1 MMTAPKDPNH
11 WALLMLRMRLQLG
24 AREPWQPGKDGGC
37 HGNEKHSIQSQLWA
51 RDAPGGMGSRTRYCP
66 KVREGQSLTLESRKA
81 ALLRGLPLAHSAWW
95 EWAGGGCWGSGS
107 VLGPAV
113 VPLGPLPPSSL
124 SVPRQLQQDMML
136 VPVQSRGATIFARH
150 AGQERPPG
158 FLQPGGLLAS
168 LIMSMNPK
176 YLLTSFGDH
185 YAPPGDSVSLGQ
197 AVAQSRFQSLNLRV
211 WRLSAS
217 CD

>member
-11 WALLMLRMRLQLG
+11 WALLMLRMRMRLG

-107 VLGPAV
+107 ALGPAV

-124 SVPRQLQQDMML
+124 AVPRQLQQDMTL
-136 VPVQSRGATIFARH
+136 VPVQPRGATIFARH
-150 AGQERPPG
+150 AGSG
-158 FLQPGGLLAS
+158 AAS
-168 LIMSMNPK
+168 WI
-176 YLLTSFGDH
+176 F
-185 YAPPGDSVSLGQ
+185 A
-197 AVAQSRFQSLNLRV
+197 ARR
-211 WRLSAS
+211 SAS
-217 CD
+217 ISYYEHEPQISSHFIWGSLCSTWG